1 MQVAPAY
8 GELPV
13 ARDEEEI
20 APEISRAS
28 EWLDDVGVCESA
40 SSSPHW
46 PRKAIH
52 EGTVLS
58 DSVHDITDQNSAATS
73 AIVVGTWR
81 DARAQKYLARVTI
94 SAWCE

>member
-1 MQVAPAY
+1 MTHPIRGDKASNTFAMAY

-58 DSVHDITDQNSAATS
+58 DSVHDITDHLRDRTDSLSSAKC
-73 AIVVGTWR
+73 G
-81 DARAQKYLARVTI
+81 ARCVHAD
-94 SAWCE
+94 